1 MYFVW
6 KLVMNKVLEI
16 KNLKVHFQ
24 LKSGFLK
31 PAKIVHAVNGVS
43 FDVYEGETLGI
54 VGESGCGKSSLA
66 RALVGLNPITGGS
79 AIFDNKIDLAQ
90 ANSNDWDEVHKHV
103 QFIFQDPVA
112 ALDPRM
118 TIAEIIA
125 EPLQTL
131 YPEMTKNDVMS
142 RVLETMKL
150 VGLSHNQINRYPTE
164 FSGGQ
169 CQRIGIARALILNP
183 KILICDESVSALDVS
198 IKAQIINLL
207 QDLQRKLKLTILF
220 ISHDLS
226 VVKHISD
233 RILVMYLGNIMEL
246 GDKGFIYKNPLHPYT
261 RVLLAAVPVANP
273 ELEKHK
279 ETQLLEGELPS
290 PLNPPKGCVFS
301 TRCTLADEKC
311 RTMRPEKSVFDNTIV
326 CCHKADYNITK
337 N

>member
-1 MYFVW
+1 
-6 KLVMNKVLEI
+6 MNKILEV
-16 KNLKVHFQ
+16 KNLKVHFH

-31 PAKIVHAVNGVS
+31 PQKTVHAVDGVS

-66 RALVGLNPITGGS
+66 RALVGLNKITDGN
-79 AIFDNKIDLAQ
+79 AIFDNKIDLAK
-90 ANSNDWDEVHKHV
+90 ANSKDWDEVHKQV

-131 YPEMTKNDVMS
+131 YPEMNKNKVMS

-150 VGLSHNQINRYPTE
+150 VGLSNNQINRYPTE

-207 QDLQRKLKLTILF
+207 QELQRKLKLTILF

-226 VVKHISD
+226 VVKHISN
-233 RILVMYLGNIMEL
+233 RVLVMYLGNVMEL
-246 GDKGFIYKNPLHPYT
+246 GGKELIYKNPLHPYT
-261 RVLLAAVPVANP
+261 NALLSAVPVANP

-279 ETQLLEGELPS
+279 ETKLLEGELPS

-301 TRCTLADEKC
+301 TRCALADEKC

-326 CCHKADYNITK
+326 CCYKANYNISK